1 MTEKKVHIIDTTLRD
16 GEQAAGVVFSL
27 EEKMQIAAL
36 LDKAGVPELEIGMP
50 AISLQD
56 KEDITTLVRA
66 GFSFDCLAWCRAVC
80 SDVDEAAATGA
91 QGVHISFP
99 VSSIHLSAL
108 GKNELWVMK
117 KLGEVLRYASGRFR
131 YITVGAQDA
140 SRAGFPFLVDFIGQA
155 VCCGASRVRI
165 ADTVG
170 IMNPFTVSKL
180 FARLKKEYPHVPF
193 EFHGHNDLG
202 MATANTFTAL
212 CSGAE
217 AASVTVN
224 GLGERSG
231 NAVLEEL
238 VMALSLSGNGQSGIH
253 TEYLTELSALVERA
267 SGRVLS
273 DMKPIT
279 GKFAISHESGIHT
292 QCLLTDR
299 TTYQII
305 DAAGVGR
312 SEEPFVFGKHSG
324 RAAICGFFSSK
335 GYELSA
341 EESSNLLREVKQ
353 EAVKLKR
360 SLSEA
365 ELFRLYKH
373 YL

>member
-1 MTEKKVHIIDTTLRD
+1 MTGKKVHIIDTTLRD

-50 AISLQD
+50 AISQEE
-56 KEDITTLVRA
+56 KENIKTLVHA
-66 GFSFDCLAWCRAVC
+66 GFSFNCLAWCRAVC

-99 VSSIHLSAL
+99 VSSIHLNAL

-117 KLGEVLRYASGRFR
+117 KLSEVLTYASGRFS
-131 YITVGAQDA
+131 YVTVGAQDA
-140 SRAGFPFLVDFIGQA
+140 SRAGFPFLSDFIGQA
-155 VCCGASRVRI
+155 VLCGASRIRI

-170 IMNPFTVSKL
+170 IMNPFSVSKL
-180 FARLKKEYPHVPF
+180 FTKLKKECPHVPF

-238 VMALSLSGNGQSGIH
+238 VMALSLSGNIQPDIH
-253 TEYLTELSALVERA
+253 TEYLSELSALVQQA

-292 QCLLTDR
+292 QCMLTDR

-305 DAAGVGR
+305 DAASVGR
-312 SEEPFVFGKHSG
+312 KEEPFVFGKHSG
-324 RAAICGFFSSK
+324 RTAINRFFSSR
-335 GYELSA
+335 GYQLTDK
-341 EESSNLLREVKQ
+341 ESLTMLCEVKQ
-353 EAVKLKR
+353 EAIKLKR
-360 SLSEA
+360 SLSES
-365 ELFRLYKH
+365 ELLNLYKKR
-373 YL
+373 